1 MKGGIE
7 RFLVVDEEDFKLFH
21 GDSFKIIPY
30 LRQFDMIF
38 VDPPF
43 FTWASDSKGDD
54 KPDHNLLSYEVWKRL
69 ESGGC
74 IYLCGTQPQLAM
86 DWHWW
91 ARFFKFL
98 YEKIQAKNVGP
109 PAINRKQPR
118 RVHENIWC
126 MYRKKDSFSDLK
138 ITYDRITS
146 KGTTKV
152 VEGKAMRI
160 WGQGKKS
167 WRVGVGTPVS
177 VYYGNKVDRNHP
189 EYVGHPTQKPEELI
203 AEFIKMG
210 TEEGDWILDPFSG
223 SGTVSA
229 VARRLGRNSIAI
241 EIEDKWIDVIAKRVD
256 MVKRKRSIDEFLG
269 LEVDEEEYKEYL
281 EEKKI
286 TEPERIVA
294 RQEKLQLF
302 TNKEEKP

>member
-7 RFLVVDEEDFKLFH
+7 RYLVVDEEDFKLFH
-21 GDSFKIIPY
+21 GNSFKIMPY
-30 LRQFDMIF
+30 LNKQFAMIF
-38 VDPPF
+38 IDPPF
-43 FTWASDSKGDD
+43 FTWASDTKGDK
-54 KPDHNLLSYEVWKRL
+54 KPDHNVLSDYMRRRVEH
-69 ESGGC
+69 GGC

-91 ARFFKFL
+91 ARFFTFI

-109 PAINRKQPR
+109 PAISRRQPR

-126 MYRKKDSFSDLK
+126 MYRTMDSFSDLK

-152 VEGKAMRI
+152 VEGKAMKI
-160 WGQGKKS
+160 WGQGKKV
-167 WRVGVGTPVS
+167 WRVSVGTPVS
-177 VYYGNKVDRNHP
+177 VFYGKKIDRNHP

-203 AEFIKMG
+203 TEFIKMS

-229 VARRLGRNSIAI
+229 VARKLGRKSIAI
-241 EIEDKWIDVIAKRVD
+241 EIEDRWIDTITKRVD
-256 MVKRKRSIDEFLG
+256 MAEKIKSIDEFLG
-269 LEVDEEEYKEYL
+269 LEIDEEEYEQYV
-281 EEKKI
+281 EEKELD
-286 TEPERIVA
+286 EPERVIA
-294 RQEKLQLF
+294 
-302 TNKEEKP
+302 